1 MFNVTEN
8 MLFSLNKSSTHR
20 LPLQNAMRVQV
31 IFLEKFARKICGDIS
46 YRYMVNAKR
55 ATVWN
60 YQFLARGL
68 CLSQFLA
75 RGNSCKKIFGSWWL
89 VAGRGNQCFGSWW
102 LVVGHGGL
110 WWLVCCFIFDDW
122 RQPIAKNFFN
132 TKKSLLPGVAAT
144 LSFSYSISCQ
154 KHQMIDTILAYNFSL

>member
-46 YRYMVNAKR
+46 YRYIVNAKR

-60 YQFLARGL
+60 YQFLALGL
-68 CLSQFLA
+68 
-75 RGNSCKKIFGSWWL
+75 
-89 VAGRGNQCFGSWW
+89 
-102 LVVGHGGL
+102 
-110 WWLVCCFIFDDW
+110 
-122 RQPIAKNFFN
+122 
-132 TKKSLLPGVAAT
+132 
-144 LSFSYSISCQ
+144 
-154 KHQMIDTILAYNFSL
+154 

>member
-46 YRYMVNAKR
+46 YRYMVIAKR

-89 VAGRGNQCFGSWW
+89 VVGRGNQCFGSWW
-102 LVVGHGGL
+102 LAVGHGGL
-110 WWLVCCFIFDDW
+110 WWLVVACGGSCVVSDSITGDSLSLK
-122 RQPIAKNFFN
+122 ISSTLKNLF
-132 TKKSLLPGVAAT
+132 
-144 LSFSYSISCQ
+144 CQ
-154 KHQMIDTILAYNFSL
+154 VLRPRCHFPTP